1 MLKSLFGMAPIEEP
15 DGSFRPS
22 KLAMKLATSEVT
34 DFEAVHS
41 GTAPSERSKIM
52 VLFTERKNM
61 TMKNGRQ
68 FSTGNHPVEAL
79 VPMLHLKNAGFE
91 FEIITPT
98 GQPVVFEM
106 WAMPTKDPAVMNLYQ
121 SLKTHLDEPKSL
133 IEVVKALPDNPGS
146 YAALFVPGGH
156 GAMLGIP
163 EDRNV
168 GRILRWANAQDL
180 FTISIC
186 HGPGALLSTALDENE
201 FLYAGYEMAVF
212 PDSIDKQTP
221 FIGYL
226 PGHMPWQLCAKLEEF
241 GVSIINRKGDDT
253 VCVDRKLITG
263 ASPNASQRLGV
274 IATQTLLDSLD
285 SA

>member
-186 HGPGALLSTALDENE
+186 HGPGGIAIHRIGRKRISICRVRNGGISRLDRQTDTLYWLFARPHALAT
-201 FLYAGYEMAVF
+201 V
-212 PDSIDKQTP
+212 
-221 FIGYL
+221 
-226 PGHMPWQLCAKLEEF
+226 
-241 GVSIINRKGDDT
+241 RKTRRIRRFDHQ
-253 VCVDRKLITG
+253 
-263 ASPNASQRLGV
+263 S
-274 IATQTLLDSLD
+274 
-285 SA
+285 